1 MYFLGDVHAESPL
14 MRDFL
19 NSEEKYCLQLGDFGF
34 IFKYNDW
41 KWNRFLNHF
50 EKNYPNKM
58 IFTVLG
64 NHENYD
70 SIEKMPVKD
79 MFGAR
84 CRKIRSNIY
93 AVERGEILS
102 IEGLNILCIGGAD
115 SIDKAWRQDGISWW
129 AQEKISDT
137 DVKKTVEKGLTC
149 SFDMICSH
157 AMPAFFMLQ
166 NFTPCF
172 QTGSEFSLEKIYCDI
187 ENNGG
192 HIPLWIGGHVH
203 NSINMTYNDTLFR
216 SLFRSLDIGERIIYH
231 KNDSIEANFLI
242 H

>member
-50 EKNYPNKM
+50 GKNYPNKM

-84 CRKIRSNIY
+84 CRKIRSNVY
-93 AVERGEILS
+93 AIERGEILS

-203 NSINMTYNDTLFR
+203 NSIDMTYNDTLFR
-216 SLFRSLDIGERIIYH
+216 SLDIGEKIIYH
-231 KNDSIEANFLI
+231 KNDSIEDKFLI

>member
-41 KWNRFLNHF
+41 KWNKFLNHF

-70 SIEKMPVKD
+70 SIEKMPIKD
-79 MFGAR
+79 IFGAR
-84 CRKIRSNIY
+84 CRKIRSNVY

-102 IEGLNILCIGGAD
+102 IEELNILCIGGAD
-115 SIDKAWRQDGISWW
+115 SIDKAWRQDGVSWW
-129 AQEKISDT
+129 VQEKISDA
-137 DVKKTVEKGLTC
+137 DVEKTINKGLTC
-149 SFDMICSH
+149 PFDMICSH

-187 ENNGG
+187 EDNGR

-203 NSINMTYNDTLFR
+203 NSIDMMYNDTLFR
-216 SLFRSLDIGERIIYH
+216 SLDIGEKIIYH
-231 KNDSIEANFLI
+231 KNDSIEDKFLI
-242 H
+242 Y

>member
-84 CRKIRSNIY
+84 CRKIRSNVY

-115 SIDKAWRQDGISWW
+115 SIDKA
-129 AQEKISDT
+129 
-137 DVKKTVEKGLTC
+137 
-149 SFDMICSH
+149 
-157 AMPAFFMLQ
+157 
-166 NFTPCF
+166 
-172 QTGSEFSLEKIYCDI
+172 
-187 ENNGG
+187 
-192 HIPLWIGGHVH
+192 
-203 NSINMTYNDTLFR
+203 
-216 SLFRSLDIGERIIYH
+216 
-231 KNDSIEANFLI
+231 
-242 H
+242 

>member
-1 MYFLGDVHAESPL
+1 
-14 MRDFL
+14 
-19 NSEEKYCLQLGDFGF
+19 
-34 IFKYNDW
+34 
-41 KWNRFLNHF
+41 
-50 EKNYPNKM
+50 M

-79 MFGAR
+79 MFGAK
-84 CRKIRSNIY
+84 CRKIRSNVY

-203 NSINMTYNDTLFR
+203 NSIDMMYNDTLFR
-216 SLFRSLDIGERIIYH
+216 SLDIGEKIIYH
-231 KNDSIEANFLI
+231 KNDSIEDKFLI

>member
-50 EKNYPNKM
+50 AKNYPNKM

-84 CRKIRSNIY
+84 CRKIRSNVY

-102 IEGLNILCIGGAD
+102 VEGLNILCIGGAD

-149 SFDMICSH
+149 SFDMVCSH

-187 ENNGG
+187 ENNGV

-203 NSINMTYNDTLFR
+203 NSIDMTYNDTLFR
-216 SLFRSLDIGERIIYH
+216 SLDIGEKIIYH
-231 KNDSIEANFLI
+231 KNDSIEDKFLI

>member
-50 EKNYPNKM
+50 AKNYPNKM

-84 CRKIRSNIY
+84 CRKIRSNVY

-137 DVKKTVEKGLTC
+137 DVKKTVGKGLTC
-149 SFDMICSH
+149 SFDMVCSH
-157 AMPAFFMLQ
+157 AMPAFFVLQ

-203 NSINMTYNDTLFR
+203 NSIDMTYNDTLFR
-216 SLFRSLDIGERIIYH
+216 SLDIGEKIIYH
-231 KNDSIEANFLI
+231 KNDSIEDKFLI

>member
-41 KWNRFLNHF
+41 KWNKFINHF

-84 CRKIRSNIY
+84 CRKIRSNVY

-203 NSINMTYNDTLFR
+203 NSIDMMYNGT
-216 SLFRSLDIGERIIYH
+216 LFRSLDIGEKIIYH
-231 KNDSIEANFLI
+231 KDDSIEDKFLI

>member
-84 CRKIRSNIY
+84 CRKIRSNVY

-149 SFDMICSH
+149 SFDMVCSH

-203 NSINMTYNDTLFR
+203 NSIDMTYNDTLFR
-216 SLFRSLDIGERIIYH
+216 SLDIGEKIIYH
-231 KNDSIEANFLI
+231 KDDSIEDKFLI

>member
-41 KWNRFLNHF
+41 KWNKFLNHF

-79 MFGAR
+79 IFGAR
-84 CRKIRSNIY
+84 CRKIRSNVY

-129 AQEKISDT
+129 TQEKISDA

-149 SFDMICSH
+149 SFDMVCSH

-203 NSINMTYNDTLFR
+203 NSIDMTYNDTLFR
-216 SLFRSLDIGERIIYH
+216 SLDIGEKIIYH
-231 KNDSIEANFLI
+231 KDDSIEDKFLI

>member
-41 KWNRFLNHF
+41 KWNKFLNRF

-84 CRKIRSNIY
+84 CRKIRSNVY
-93 AVERGEILS
+93 AIERGEILS

-203 NSINMTYNDTLFR
+203 NSIDMMYNGT
-216 SLFRSLDIGERIIYH
+216 LFRSLDIGEKIIYH
-231 KNDSIEANFLI
+231 KDDSIEDKFLI

>member
-41 KWNRFLNHF
+41 KWNKFLNHF

-84 CRKIRSNIY
+84 CRKIRSNVY
-93 AVERGEILS
+93 AIERGEILS

-149 SFDMICSH
+149 SFDMVCSH

-203 NSINMTYNDTLFR
+203 NSIDMTYNDTLFR
-216 SLFRSLDIGERIIYH
+216 SLDIGEKIIYY
-231 KNDSIEANFLI
+231 KDDSIEDKFLI

>member
-41 KWNRFLNHF
+41 KWNKFLNHF

-84 CRKIRSNIY
+84 CRKIRSNVY

-102 IEGLNILCIGGAD
+102 VEGLNILCIGGAD

-149 SFDMICSH
+149 SFDMVCSH

-203 NSINMTYNDTLFR
+203 NSIDMMYNGT
-216 SLFRSLDIGERIIYH
+216 LFRSLDIGEKIIYH
-231 KNDSIEANFLI
+231 KDDSIEDKFLI

>member
-84 CRKIRSNIY
+84 CRKIRSNVY
-93 AVERGEILS
+93 AIERGEILS

-149 SFDMICSH
+149 SFDMVCSH

-203 NSINMTYNDTLFR
+203 NSIDMTYNDTLFR
-216 SLFRSLDIGERIIYH
+216 SLDIGEKIIYH
-231 KNDSIEANFLI
+231 KDDSIEDKFLI

>member
-41 KWNRFLNHF
+41 KWNKFLNHF

-79 MFGAR
+79 MFGAK
-84 CRKIRSNIY
+84 CRKIRYNVY

-129 AQEKISDT
+129 TQEKISDT
-137 DVKKTVEKGLTC
+137 DIKKTVEKGLTC

-187 ENNGG
+187 ENNGV

-203 NSINMTYNDTLFR
+203 SPINMMYNDTLFR
-216 SLFRSLDIGERIIYH
+216 SLDIGEKIIYH
-231 KNDSIEANFLI
+231 KDDSIEDKFLI

>member
-41 KWNRFLNHF
+41 KWNRFINHF

-84 CRKIRSNIY
+84 CRKIRSNVY
-93 AVERGEILS
+93 AIERGEILS

-149 SFDMICSH
+149 SFDMVCSH

-203 NSINMTYNDTLFR
+203 NSIDMTYNDTLFR
-216 SLFRSLDIGERIIYH
+216 SLDIGEKIIYH
-231 KNDSIEANFLI
+231 KNDSIEDKFLI

>member
-84 CRKIRSNIY
+84 CRKIRSNVY

-149 SFDMICSH
+149 SFDMVCSH

-203 NSINMTYNDTLFR
+203 NSIDMTYNDTLFR
-216 SLFRSLDIGERIIYH
+216 SLDIGEKIIYH
-231 KNDSIEANFLI
+231 KNDSIEDKFLI

>member
-41 KWNRFLNHF
+41 KWNRFINHF

-84 CRKIRSNIY
+84 CRKIRSNVY

-129 AQEKISDT
+129 AQEKISDA

-149 SFDMICSH
+149 SFDMVCSH

-187 ENNGG
+187 ENNGR
-192 HIPLWIGGHVH
+192 HIPLWIGGYIDC
-203 NSINMTYNDTLFR
+203 SIDMMYNNT
-216 SLFRSLDIGERIIYH
+216 LFRSLDIGEKIIYH
-231 KNDSIEANFLI
+231 KNDSIEDKFLI

>member
-41 KWNRFLNHF
+41 KWNKFLNRF

-84 CRKIRSNIY
+84 CRKIRSNVY
-93 AVERGEILS
+93 AIERGEILS

-149 SFDMICSH
+149 SFDMVCSH

-203 NSINMTYNDTLFR
+203 NSIDMMYNGT
-216 SLFRSLDIGERIIYH
+216 LFRSLDIGEKIIYH
-231 KNDSIEANFLI
+231 KDDSIEDKFLI

>member
-216 SLFRSLDIGERIIYH
+216 SLDIGERIIYH
-231 KNDSIEANFLI
+231 KNDSIEDKFLI

>member
-41 KWNRFLNHF
+41 KWNKFLNHF

-84 CRKIRSNIY
+84 CRKIRSNVY

-129 AQEKISDT
+129 TQEKISDT

-149 SFDMICSH
+149 SFDMVCSH

-203 NSINMTYNDTLFR
+203 NSIDMTYNDTLFR
-216 SLFRSLDIGERIIYH
+216 SLDIGEKIIYH
-231 KNDSIEANFLI
+231 KNDSIEDKFLI

>member
-84 CRKIRSNIY
+84 CRKIRSNVY
-93 AVERGEILS
+93 AIERGEILS

-149 SFDMICSH
+149 SFDMVCSH

-203 NSINMTYNDTLFR
+203 NSIDMTYNDTLFR
-216 SLFRSLDIGERIIYH
+216 SLDIGEKIIYH
-231 KNDSIEANFLI
+231 KNDSIEDKFLI

>member
-41 KWNRFLNHF
+41 KWNKFLNHF

-84 CRKIRSNIY
+84 CRKIRSNVY
-93 AVERGEILS
+93 AIERGEILS

-149 SFDMICSH
+149 SFDMVCSH

-203 NSINMTYNDTLFR
+203 NSIDMTYNDTLFR
-216 SLFRSLDIGERIIYH
+216 SLDIGEKIIYH
-231 KNDSIEANFLI
+231 KNDSIEDKFLI

>member
-41 KWNRFLNHF
+41 KWNRFLNRF

-79 MFGAR
+79 MFGAK
-84 CRKIRSNIY
+84 CRKIRSNVY

-137 DVKKTVEKGLTC
+137 DVKKTVENGLTC
-149 SFDMICSH
+149 SFDMVCSH

-166 NFTPCF
+166 NFTPCS
-172 QTGSEFSLEKIYCDI
+172 QTDSEFSLEKIYCDI
-187 ENNGG
+187 
-192 HIPLWIGGHVH
+192 
-203 NSINMTYNDTLFR
+203 
-216 SLFRSLDIGERIIYH
+216 
-231 KNDSIEANFLI
+231 
-242 H
+242 

>member
-84 CRKIRSNIY
+84 CRKIRSNVY

-102 IEGLNILCIGGAD
+102 VEGLNILCIGGAD

-149 SFDMICSH
+149 SFDMVCSH

-203 NSINMTYNDTLFR
+203 NSIDMMYNGT
-216 SLFRSLDIGERIIYH
+216 LFRSLDIGEKIIYH
-231 KNDSIEANFLI
+231 KDDSIEDKFLI